1 MSRRCAPAWNAGTQ
15 PLKAVPRGV
24 LFSKVWLAFMSNV
37 FLDTLAWLV
46 NALLNLCWFL
56 VIAAVVASW
65 LVAFGVLNMSNTTVR
80 QIVRTLDS
88 ITEPIF
94 RPVRRILPPLGGL
107 DLSPIIVLLGIA
119 LLQFFFNRL
128 FDYLRFGV

>member
-1 MSRRCAPAWNAGTQ
+1 
-15 PLKAVPRGV
+15 
-24 LFSKVWLAFMSNV
+24 MSNV

>member
-1 MSRRCAPAWNAGTQ
+1 
-15 PLKAVPRGV
+15 
-24 LFSKVWLAFMSNV
+24 MSNV

-56 VIAAVVASW
+56 VIAAVVTSW

-80 QIVRTLDS
+80 QIVRSLDA
-88 ITEPIF
+88 ITEPVF

>member
-1 MSRRCAPAWNAGTQ
+1 
-15 PLKAVPRGV
+15 
-24 LFSKVWLAFMSNV
+24 MSNV

-56 VIAAVVASW
+56 VIAAVVISW
-65 LVAFGVLNMSNTTVR
+65 LVAFGILNTSNPTVR
-80 QIVRTLDS
+80 QILRALDS
-88 ITEPIF
+88 IMEPVF
-94 RPVRRILPPLGGL
+94 RPIRRMLPPLGGL
-107 DLSPIIVLLGIA
+107 DFSPIIVLLGIA